1 MFSEYEEAIK
11 HNIED
16 SHNFQFYNWDEL
28 MKLYLQWVE
37 DEETSEQ
44 RTVMLNISLRKDLSS
59 ISVEVMTSST
69 YAEEDHNPYVSGTS
83 PVPKTE
89 EEYFQTSTVQEPLF
103 TYEFY
108 KYLIGEFKKM
118 RINS

>member
-28 MKLYLQWVE
+28 MKLYLQWDE
-37 DEETSEQ
+37 DGETSDR

-59 ISVEVMTSST
+59 INVEVYPYS
-69 YAEEDHNPYVSGTS
+69 EEDHNPYVSGTS

-108 KYLIGEFKKM
+108 KYLIGKFKKM

>member
-37 DEETSEQ
+37 DEETPDQ
-44 RTVMLNISLRKDLSS
+44 RTVMLNISLHKDLSS
-59 ISVEVMTSST
+59 ISVEVMTSYT
-69 YAEEDHNPYVSGTS
+69 YGEEEHNPYVSCTS

-89 EEYFQTSTVQEPLF
+89 EEYFQMSTVQEPLF
-103 TYEFY
+103 SYDFY
-108 KYLIGEFKKM
+108 KYLVGEFKKM